1 MNEYDRAM
9 ERVRK
14 YLKNRTPEQIK
25 KDLMECGWHEIE
37 HAPIPIYNLEFNK
50 EIKNI
55 KICPSTYNFE
65 IQNEIKN
72 NNEYGYENCIAIAYS
87 S

>member
-1 MNEYDRAM
+1 MNEYERAM
-9 ERVRK
+9 ERVKK

-25 KDLMECGWHEIE
+25 RDLVECGWHEIE
-37 HAPIPIYNLEFNK
+37 PAPIPIYNLEFNK

-55 KICPSTYNFE
+55 KICLSKYDFE

-72 NNEYGYENCIAIAYS
+72 NNKYGYGSSIITYS